1 MQHTSLSDRALGK
14 WPNILPALGIDRQ
27 FLSGKHGPCP
37 SCGGKDRFRFDN
49 KKGRGDFFCSQ
60 CGPGD
65 GVKLLMNV
73 KGWDFKS
80 VAQHVEEII
89 GKVDAVE
96 VKAGR
101 SEDQKREAMNTLWKS
116 STKVQEWDAVHKYL
130 VDRIGE
136 ISVPN
141 CLRFAA
147 KVLYQDEVKSWHPA
161 MIAMV
166 TAPDG
171 KPSILHRTYLTL
183 DGRKASVESPRRMM
197 PGKIDKGA
205 AVRLMPA
212 GRILGIAEGI
222 ETAFAASKLFE
233 VPVWSAI
240 NSELLAQWEPPQGVE
255 EVVVFGDNDP
265 AFAGQAAAFSL
276 AKRLANQRKIKTRVE
291 IPGLPGQDWNDVLN
305 EWRGA

>member
-1 MQHTSLSDRALGK
+1 MKHTSLSERALGK
-14 WPNILPALGIDRQ
+14 WPNILPALGIDRR
-27 FLSGKHGPCP
+27 FLTGKHGPCP
-37 SCGGKDRFRFDN
+37 TCGGKDRFRFDN
-49 KKGRGDFFCSQ
+49 KKGRGDYFCSQ

-73 KGWDFKS
+73 KGWDFREA
-80 VAQHVEEII
+80 AQHVEEII
-89 GKVDAVE
+89 GKVE
-96 VKAGR
+96 PVKVKIDR
-101 SEDQKREAMNTLWKS
+101 TEDEKRAAMNTLWQSSGKVEKS
-116 STKVQEWDAVHKYL
+116 DPVYNYL
-130 VDRIGE
+130 LNRVGE
-136 ISVPN
+136 LTVPS
-141 CLRFAA
+141 CLRYAT
-147 KVLYQDEVKSWHPA
+147 KVLYQDEIKSWYPA

-171 KPSILHRTYLTL
+171 RPSILHRTYLTL
-183 DGRKASVESPRRMM
+183 DGRKAPVESPRRMM

-212 GRILGIAEGI
+212 GRVLGIAEGI

-255 EVVVFGDNDP
+255 EVIVFGDNDP
-265 AFAGQAAAFSL
+265 KFAGQAAAFNL
-276 AKRLANQRKIKTRVE
+276 AKRLTTQRQIKTRVE
-291 IPGLPGQDWNDVLN
+291 LPQITGQDWNDVLN